1 MIVAPA
7 IPDRDLQQ
15 DVERFLYDEAA
26 LIDERRFWEWVE
38 LFTDDVRYW
47 MPLRETIEGNPD
59 GLHGDDELAISII
72 DDDKDF
78 LKTRIGRLDS
88 GFAHAE
94 TPPSRTR
101 HLITNVRLMSLSGD
115 DLTVHSNFHVYQSRV
130 ERIDYQFFGRRE
142 DRLRRTDGQ
151 FKIAFRKIVLDQT
164 VLPRTLST
172 FF

>member
-1 MIVAPA
+1 MIAEV
-7 IPDRDLQQ
+7 IPNRDLQQ

-26 LIDERRFWEWVE
+26 LIDERRFREWLE

-47 MPLRETIEGNPD
+47 MPLREVIEGNPE
-59 GLHGDDELAISII
+59 GLHLDDGLAISII

-78 LKTRIGRLDS
+78 LRTRIGRLDS
-88 GFAHAE
+88 GFAHSE
-94 TPPSRTR
+94 SPPSRTR
-101 HLITNVRLMSLSGD
+101 HLVTNVRLMSVDGD
-115 DLTVHSNFHVYQSRV
+115 DLAVHSNFHVYQSRV
-130 ERIDYQFFGRRE
+130 ERIDYQFFGCRE
-142 DRLRRTDGQ
+142 DRLRRIDGQ